1 MLKKLPKNLVDYKYE
16 QDLEKCNEPQNWRR
30 QEEKAKK
37 KSFIKR
43 KSLFNYFFH
52 KWQPVGH
59 PHLLPSNWLTGC
71 DSKVSKSFWSDLTKK
86 RRNEER
92 KKWCFAIES
101 TGSKRRRKKAR
112 RKNEYLLQYLYDS
125 LIPKI
130 SNFHLFP
137 SSPFPK
143 ELGLTRN

>member
-1 MLKKLPKNLVDYKYE
+1 MSRTWKNVMNLKIDVGKKKK
-16 QDLEKCNEPQNWRR
+16 Q
-30 QEEKAKK
+30 K

-43 KSLFNYFFH
+43 KSLLNYFFH